1 MAIYHVN
8 LKAFGRAQGHS
19 SVAAAAYRA
28 GVRLKD
34 ERTGIVHNFANRR
47 GVVGAHVLTPA
58 GAPAWASRSAE
69 LWNRVEATEV
79 RRNACVAQ
87 ELEVSLPHELAAPQ
101 RQALADALGQLLV
114 DRYCVA
120 VLVAVHEPT
129 GEGDGRNHHVHLQF
143 TTRALTADGFGAK
156 VRVLQDKKTGP
167 QEVRELRAAVADLI
181 NAHLAAAGMQV
192 TVDHR
197 SLETQAK
204 HAAAR
209 GDVAAV
215 ATLSRLP
222 QRHEGKAATAL
233 ARRGAP
239 SDRRAANRVTRRDNT
254 LLAVKAHRHGA
265 VHPRSAIPVRWR
277 SGARVAGRHSTSDL
291 SMVKADTSTYRRT
304 RLSSAMPVRRYR
316 VTVPLGETFV
326 QMLQRL
332 VAEFQQAIR
341 HAIRMCR
348 WNARKAEALRRR
360 LAHDQQLRRLVWRAY
375 AADMAVA
382 DLERMARAR
391 AASAKDA
398 LAESVQTEAVSQ
410 ERANASTEAEPD
422 GLRMP
427 DESQRAETGAKMVH
441 PPLRENDASALA
453 EDATRVVPTVVLEHE
468 PAPPKS
474 IDVPVLPTSS
484 SNPSISTAESSAG
497 SDAQNPA
504 PHVAAV
510 TVPASLSPTRTATA
524 EPSTRAPS
532 RREWAQ
538 RRRAQR
544 KAAEAAAAVVDA
556 NPQDVDLAQQAQ
568 RARAAADL
576 AVAELHRHMATPLM
590 QADTLPAIQEVPA
603 HVTTAAVPQ
612 VSRRGPGWR

>member
-8 LKAFGRAQGHS
+8 LKAFGRSQGHS

-34 ERTGIVHNFANRR
+34 DRTGIVHNFANRR
-47 GVVGAHVLTPA
+47 GVVTAHVLAPA
-58 GAPAWASRSAE
+58 GAPAWASRPAE
-69 LWNRVEATEV
+69 LWNRVETTEV

-114 DRYCVA
+114 DRYRVA

-197 SLETQAK
+197 SLETQAR

-222 QRHEGKAATAL
+222 QCHEGKAATAL

-277 SGARVAGRHSTSDL
+277 SGVPVAGRHSTSGL
-291 SMVKADTSTYRRT
+291 SMVKADTSAYRRT

-348 WNARKAEALRRR
+348 WNAREAEALRRR
-360 LAHDQQLRRLVWRAY
+360 LAHDRQLRRLVWRAY

-391 AASAKDA
+391 AAEAKHA
-398 LAESVQTEAVSQ
+398 LAEPAQTETGSQ
-410 ERANASTEAEPD
+410 EPTDASTETEPD

-427 DESQRAETGAKMVH
+427 DESQRAETVTEMAH
-441 PPLRENDASALA
+441 PPLRENEVGALV
-453 EDATRVVPTVVLEHE
+453 EDATHVVATVVLQDE
-468 PAPPKS
+468 PARPNP
-474 IDVPVLPTSS
+474 IDIPLLPASP
-484 SNPSISTAESSAG
+484 SNPSISTAESNAG
-497 SDAQNPA
+497 PDAQNPA

-510 TVPASLSPTRTATA
+510 TVPASESTNVAVPV
-524 EPSTRAPS
+524 EPATRAPS

-538 RRRAQR
+538 RRRAQQ
-544 KAAEAAAAVVDA
+544 KAAEATAAVVDA
-556 NPQDVDLAQQAQ
+556 NPQDGDLAQQAQ

-576 AVAELHRHMATPLM
+576 AVAELHRHMATPLV
-590 QADTLPAIQEVPA
+590 QADASPAIQEVPA

-612 VSRRGPGWR
+612 VPRRGPGRR